1 MSSSKAE
8 TSPVRLLQDW
18 YLLTRILIWKES
30 EPSLLRQI
38 HLSFWFLI
46 IARELARTIGL
57 AREKNSTRRNDHYLP
72 IHRDAPALI
81 DLATRQDSRLLA
93 TGIKESN
100 GIATNVSKNVKHCC
114 LGFTELREQGKRLCA
129 IYILKKISLIICRP
143 EVEQKE
149 INYRKSM
156 TAAIPVRMLMTHLE
170 TKVVVLQIQI

>member
-18 YLLTRILIWKES
+18 YLLTRTLIWKES

-57 AREKNSTRRNDHYLP
+57 ARETNPSYARRKKISAQMKLLQELVPTGPRLNDLYLP
-72 IHRDAPALI
+72 IRRDAPALI

-114 LGFTELREQGKRLCA
+114 L
-129 IYILKKISLIICRP
+129 RP

-149 INYRKSM
+149 RNYRKIM

-170 TKVVVLQIQI
+170 TK

>member
-1 MSSSKAE
+1 MI
-8 TSPVRLLQDW
+8 LL
-18 YLLTRILIWKES
+18 LL
-30 EPSLLRQI
+30 
-38 HLSFWFLI
+38 
-46 IARELARTIGL
+46 
-57 AREKNSTRRNDHYLP
+57 RNDHYLP